1 MIFVQVS
8 LKRILG
14 QDWKNAIHNYI
25 SLFLRKEPTYLRPR
39 RKVDGGGD
47 FFLWVPMDWRSQYI
61 ELADPFQV
69 SGIDHVIHYRYA
81 SLNDG
86 DMF

>member
-14 QDWKNAIHNYI
+14 QDWTIAFRIYGQ
-25 SLFLRKEPTYLRPR
+25 LFLRKEPTYLRPR
-39 RKVDGGGD
+39 RKLDGGGE
-47 FFLWVPMDWRSQYI
+47 FLLCVPLDQRSQNI
-61 ELADPFQV
+61 ELTDMFQV

-81 SLNDG
+81 SLNDV
-86 DMF
+86 DTF